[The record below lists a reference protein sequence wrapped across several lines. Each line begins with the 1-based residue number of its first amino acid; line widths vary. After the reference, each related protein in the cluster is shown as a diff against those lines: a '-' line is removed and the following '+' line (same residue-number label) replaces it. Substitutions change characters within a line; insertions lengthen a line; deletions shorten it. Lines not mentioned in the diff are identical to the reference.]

1 MSTAYITHPV
11 CLEHNMGYDHPE
23 SPGWLM
29 ASEAF
34 RPEMMSG
41 KIEATKS
48 RTGSLFF
55 GLDRLRLIAI
65 ACAID

>member
-29 ASEAF
+29 APEAF
-34 RPEMMSG
+34 RPEMISE
-41 KIEATKS
+41 KVEATKS
-48 RTGSLFF
+48 RIGSLFF
-55 GLDRLRLIAI
+55 QLDRLRLIAI